1 MSGPFVKAYST
12 NSKGSPKLDP
22 YWVTGFSDAE
32 STFSIEISKAE
43 KFLLGWKISPI
54 YSIGLHSK
62 DLALIEDIQSFF
74 NGAGKIYLLNDSK
87 MVFFRIKSVKEIA
100 QYVIPHFDK
109 YPLLSQKR
117 ADYLLFKEVI
127 GLILRKEHLT
137 YKGLLE
143 IVSLKAS
150 LNLGLSEDLNKA
162 FPKVVPKDRPL
173 VELKTI
179 QDPNWIVGFAD
190 GESCFFVDKSLSKTH
205 KSGYQVRLKFIISQ
219 NSRDTGLLVLI
230 KDYFN
235 CGYVSEDSRGMSHI
249 FVRKNS
255 DITSFIIPFF
265 AKYPLHGAKY
275 ADYLDF
281 CKVAKIIDS
290 KAHLTDKGVEQID
303 QIKSGMNRGRS
314 F

>member
-12 NSKGSPKLDP
+12 NSKGSSKLNP

-43 KFLLGWKISPI
+43 NFLLGWKISPI
-54 YSIGLHSK
+54 FSIGLHSK
-62 DLALIEDIQSFF
+62 DLALIEEIQSFF

-87 MVFFRIKSVKEIA
+87 MVFFRIKSVKDIV

-109 YPLLSQKR
+109 YPLLTQKR
-117 ADYLLFKEVI
+117 ADYLIFKQVI
-127 GLILRKEHLT
+127 GLIQSKEHLSR
-137 YKGLLE
+137 KGLLE

-162 FPKVVPKDRPL
+162 FPNVVPKVRPS
-173 VELKTI
+173 VELKAI
-179 QDPNWIVGFAD
+179 PDPNWIVGFAD

-219 NSRDTGLLVLI
+219 KSKDTALLILL

-235 CGYVSEDSRGMSHI
+235 CGNVCVDSRGMSHI
-249 FVRKNS
+249 IVRKNS
-255 DITSFIIPFF
+255 DITSIIIPFF
-265 AKYPLHGAKY
+265 AKYPLHGTKY

-290 KAHLTDKGVEQID
+290 KAHLTSEGIEQID